1 MRTKSRD
8 EAGPTTFTQLKRR
21 DQLVDCAIDAVA
33 ELGFQGTSVA
43 EIARRAGVSKGVVTY
58 HFAAKDDLIYAVVA
72 RIFDS
77 VTEALESR
85 LRGTSPATF
94 VADYIDAWVEYYR
107 TQTRYML
114 AIGEIWSNFRDDRG
128 QQNLGPQAVEGELG
142 VVQRVLEY
150 GQDQGILGRFDARVM
165 AVSIKAA
172 LDALLSQLARDPDLD
187 LEAYGAE
194 LVTLFER
201 ATRPDPSEGR
211 QT

>member
-1 MRTKSRD
+1 MRTKRRD
-8 EAGPTTFTQLKRR
+8 EAGPTTFIQLKRR
-21 DQLVDCAIDAVA
+21 DQLVDCAIDAVV

-58 HFAAKDDLIYAVVA
+58 HFATKDDLIYAVVA

-128 QQNLGPQAVEGELG
+128 QQNFGPQAVEGELG

-150 GQDQGILGRFDARVM
+150 GQDQGILVTFDARVM

-201 ATRPDPSEGR
+201 ATRPDSSEGR

>member
-1 MRTKSRD
+1 MRTKAARD
-8 EAGPTTFTQLKRR
+8 AGPVTFTQRKRR
-21 DQLVDCAIDAVA
+21 DQLVDCAIDAIV
-33 ELGFQGTSVA
+33 ELGFQGTSIGEVA
-43 EIARRAGVSKGVVTY
+43 QRAGVSKGVVTY
-58 HFAAKDDLIYAVVA
+58 HFAAKDDLIFAVVA

-77 VTEALESR
+77 ITEALETR
-85 LRGTSPATF
+85 LRGTSPETF
-94 VADYIDAWVEYYR
+94 VADYINAWVDYYR

-114 AIGEIWSNFRDDRG
+114 AIGEIWGNFRDERG
-128 QQNLGPQAVEGELG
+128 QQHFGAQAVAGELG

-150 GQDQGILGRFDARVM
+150 GQDAGILGRFDARVM

-172 LDALLSQLARDPDLD
+172 LDALLSQFAADPDLD

-201 ATRPDPSEGR
+201 ATERR